1 MLVVVR
7 CSAQRVEYVSGT
19 ISTPERSA
27 IAIAVVL
34 GVIAGVVDLI
44 AVSAQIAATIIVV
57 FSFLL
62 SLTYPRRAWLW
73 AILTAMFVP
82 LANTLAV
89 ELGYGHLRRPES
101 IYLTYMVF
109 VPAFIGAYSAAFLRR
124 YSAKKQQDQRDAK

>member
-1 MLVVVR
+1 MAVR
-7 CSAQRVEYVSGT
+7 CPARRGEYVSGPPP
-19 ISTPERSA
+19 TPQRSA

-44 AVSAQIAATIIVV
+44 AMSAQVAATLIVV

-62 SLTYPRRAWLW
+62 SLTYPRKAWLW

-89 ELGYGHLRRPES
+89 ALGYGHLRRPES

-124 YSAKKQQDQRDAK
+124 YSAKKEQEQRDTK

>member
-1 MLVVVR
+1 MAVR
-7 CSAQRVEYVSGT
+7 CPAQHDEYVSGT
-19 ISTPERSA
+19 PPTPERSA
-27 IAIAVVL
+27 IAIAVVF

-44 AVSAQIAATIIVV
+44 AVSAQVAATLILVL
-57 FSFLL
+57 SFLL
-62 SLTYPRRAWLW
+62 SLTYPRKAWLW

-89 ELGYGHLRRPES
+89 EFGYGHLRRPES

-124 YSAKKQQDQRDAK
+124 YSAKKEQEQRDTK